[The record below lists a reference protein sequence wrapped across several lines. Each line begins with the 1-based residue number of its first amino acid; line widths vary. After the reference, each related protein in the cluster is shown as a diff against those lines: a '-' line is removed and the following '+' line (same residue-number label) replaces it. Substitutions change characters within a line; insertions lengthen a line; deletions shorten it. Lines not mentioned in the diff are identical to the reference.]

1 MPLNKLDNFIKNTE
15 GRILYVNPND
25 LDSTD
30 SITNQGNSLA
40 QPFKTV
46 QRALLEAARFSYV
59 KGSNNDIVEK
69 TTILLFPGE
78 HVIDNRPGFGIK
90 DVGGTAT
97 AVDRSGSTSLASA
110 VFSLGLDS
118 NFDITSSDNI
128 LYKFNSY
135 YGGVIVPRGTSI
147 VGLDL
152 RKTKI
157 RPKYVP
163 NPTDT
168 LAKNS
173 SIFKI
178 TGACYFWQFSFFDGD
193 LSSTVYT
200 NPDNFGAVYQST
212 PNFSHHKLTCFE
224 YADGVNSIG
233 DFGLTDLDMYYSK
246 VANAYNAYRDID
258 QKFPSNSE
266 GFAKSRSEW
275 EIVGAFS
282 SDPIDI
288 ETITS
293 SGSVVTVTTA
303 NPHELNVGTP
313 IKIKGVSG
321 SGVVFPYNIST
332 TVQNILSSTSF
343 TYLLPSLSS
352 YPTINTSPS
361 ATDATVTIE
370 TDTVSGASPYIFNC
384 SMRSVWGMNG
394 LHADG
399 SKASGFR
406 SVVVAQFTGVSLQK
420 DDRAFAKYNK
430 STQTYESISPITA
443 VYGSNLSNGSSS
455 TTSSQIYHLD
465 PDAVYR
471 KGWETSHIKITN
483 DAFVQVVSVFAIGFN
498 KHFDAESGG
507 DGSITNSNSN
517 FGQLSLSSSGFKKEA
532 FDKDNNAFI
541 TSIVPPRAIVTS
553 EENIEW
559 LSIDVGVTT
568 TVGISSHLYLYG
580 FNAQDSA
587 PFSLTQGY
595 RVGARTNDK
604 LYANLGAGTSE
615 ASIYMCDNEISS
627 TGLTTALGTTSSV
640 KSYIVTSGPTS
651 NSFTIG
657 SNNLLTGEKVK
668 ILSDTGNLPENIEPH
683 QTYYVINNGDN
694 DTIKLSTS
702 KASAEKGQA
711 VTVYGGSNLHILSRV
726 SDKESGELGSPIQFD
741 AENNNWFIHVNA
753 NNQIY
758 SALSTGGVATYG
770 TSTDFAYIKRI
781 TDERSL
787 DEKLYKL
794 RVVIPKE
801 LPNAKNPEIGFVI
814 QETSTTGQRTDTD
827 FTKTSIGS
835 SEYQYKKNPRF
846 IASCSVVSSTVTVIS
861 ELPHNLQV
869 NDVVIVRNVKCTNNT
884 SGAENLGYNG
894 RFTVSG
900 VSDAYT
906 FTYSTTD
913 LNSVLHNPGTF
924 TSDVNTRNVNLPRFE
939 RNDLQSNLYVYRSEV
954 ISPYINDWQDGVYHV
969 YALNANNA
977 IDNEFTNLKFG
988 QLPTDLYPQL
998 DRDNVDANP
1007 PTAKTYAKRSPIGVV
1022 VTNDLKKSITRETA
1036 DLTLK
1041 SLGIGKEI
1049 ASVTPTSA
1057 GLSTITFSRFHG
1069 LSGIVTYS
1077 SLTGG
1082 SGHTNGT
1089 YYNVRLYNEVG
1100 LSNWDGATAKVV
1112 VSGAGNSVT
1121 SAEIISGGS
1130 GYTNGETLYFDN
1142 AQIGGTVDASIT
1154 IATSGIST
1162 NIGDVVQVTGIGTTT
1177 DGYYRIASVP
1187 SSTSVALAKTAGDP
1201 EILSN
1206 QYAFI
1211 VGSSVKVNSSD
1222 YVSATGI
1229 TTFTTA
1235 TAHGLFAGH
1244 QFRVIDSNSNN
1255 LGDYIVKEKV
1265 NLTTFTAVTNASL
1278 SVTDGYILKHGLSAN
1293 EAISDKTQENFG
1305 VRQVS
1310 FYDSETFTLS
1320 SEITTGTSITLS
1332 NVGVGT
1338 DLRLPLGSYIQIDS
1352 EILRV
1357 LSITGANTFTVSRGA
1372 LGTDQETHVANS
1384 LVRKI
1389 KPVAIELR
1397 RPSILRASGHTFEY
1411 LGYGPGNY
1419 STSLPQVQVKTL
1431 SEQEEFLSQSQERS
1445 GGVLVYTGMNNSGDF
1460 YNGNTKTSAVS
1471 GEVISYDIPIPTVT
1485 GQETGALVSAFDEL
1499 AIKGRLLVEG
1509 GASGSVLSQFN
1520 GPVTFNK
1527 DVRVKAPSIFSD
1539 DVKITDTT
1547 QSTSTT
1553 TGALTVSGGVGIS
1566 KNLYVGGN
1574 SNVTGTL
1581 NVGDFLS
1588 SGTSRFNS
1596 FAQSTSKDT
1605 GALVIEGGVGIERN
1619 LNVGGTL
1626 NVANTTQS
1634 TSKDT
1639 GALVVEGGIGI
1650 EKNLNVGG
1658 TLNVAGVST
1667 FIGITSIS
1675 NTTQSTSKDTG
1686 ALVVEGGVG
1695 IEKNVNI
1702 GGTVSVLNVNVSNYT
1717 TYEQVGILSGT
1728 YTSEAAEHF
1737 GYSVASSYDGST
1749 MIIGSPGEN
1758 YPPDP
1763 TEVGLAYVFD
1773 RSGDTFTQVGILS
1786 AASGGGVTIQ
1796 NNNDFGHSVA
1806 MTSDGLSMVVGAPLA
1821 EFSGLTQQGL
1831 AFVYDR
1837 SGSTFTRVGI
1847 LSSSDPDG
1855 SDYFG
1860 YSVAMKP
1867 DGSTIVVGEL
1877 NGEKDSG
1884 SGDYGAVHIFDR
1896 SGSTFT
1902 HVGIITSGESGKES
1916 DDGFGQSVAI
1926 TEDGSL
1932 IVVGAPGDQYS
1943 TGTNDIGLAYVFE
1956 RPGGTGSTFNRIG
1969 ILSSTD
1975 PSSGDNFGYSVA
1987 VTQNSNNA
1995 SIVVGVRS
2003 DEVSGGNESGL
2014 AYVFDRSGTSSTFNL
2029 VETIVPLTLGT
2040 DDRFGYSVAI
2050 NSDGSR
2056 IIVGAPNANKYDN
2069 GVIENS
2075 RGFAYVYERNA
2086 PVGSATTS
2094 FKLIRTLD
2102 FDGYI
2107 YPYSSL
2113 YSNIDFGNSVGI
2125 SSDGTKALIGAPA
2138 FTNTVSNKGGR
2149 AFVFDLNAEEPNIY
2163 TTLDTGFVGIGTSV
2177 PTSKL
2182 EVKGEIAATN
2192 YRIVGTSSTTRDASI
2207 YVDAA
2212 RNQYH
2217 CHIASFTAARDLRVV
2232 NLTNGRSVTVYLRNT
2247 DSSSRTITVYA
2258 SETNNDLTTVNLASS
2273 TTAGAASVT
2282 SFALAATSGTAVVW
2296 VANIDGNIVG
2306 SVV

>member
-1 MPLNKLDNFIKNTE
+1 MGLNKLENFIKNTE
-15 GRILYVNPND
+15 GKILYVNPND

-332 TVQNILSSTSF
+332 TVQNVLSSTSF

-483 DAFVQVVSVFAIGFN
+483 DAFIQVVSVFAIGFN

-580 FNAQDSA
+580 FTSADSA

-683 QTYYVINNGDN
+683 QTYYVINNGDD
-694 DTIKLSTS
+694 DTIKLATS

-711 VTVYGGSNLHILSRV
+711 VTVYGGSNLYILSRV

-741 AENNNWFIHVNA
+741 AENSNWFIHVNE

-814 QETSTTGQRTDTD
+814 QETSTTGLRTDTD

-884 SGAENLGYNG
+884 SGVENLGYNG

-1057 GLSTITFSRFHG
+1057 GLSTITFARSHNFA
-1069 LSGIVTYS
+1069 GIVTYS
-1077 SLTGG
+1077 ALAGG
-1082 SGHTNGT
+1082 SGFTNGT
-1089 YYNVRLYNEVG
+1089 YYNVKLFNNG
-1100 LSNWDGATAKVV
+1100 TSTWDGATAKVV
-1112 VSGAGNSVT
+1112 VSGGSISNV
-1121 SAEIISGGS
+1121 EITAGGS
-1130 GYTNGETLYFDN
+1130 GYVNGEELDFDTSS
-1142 AQIGGTVDASIT
+1142 IGAGVGAGLT
-1154 IATSGIST
+1154 ISTSGIST
-1162 NIGDVVQVTGIGTTT
+1162 NIGDVVQVTGIGTTA
-1177 DGYYRIASVP
+1177 DGYYRISSVP
-1187 SSTSVALAKTAGDP
+1187 STTSVAVAKTSGDP

-1206 QYAFI
+1206 QYVFVI
-1211 VGSSVKVNSSD
+1211 GPSIQVSSSP

-1235 TAHGLFAGH
+1235 AAHGLLAGN
-1244 QFRVIDSNSNN
+1244 QFRVIDSSNNN
-1255 LGDYIVKEKV
+1255 LGDYIVEEKV
-1265 NLTTFTAVTNASL
+1265 GLTTFTAVTNASL
-1278 SVTDGYILKHGLSAN
+1278 SASNGYILKHGLSAN
-1293 EAISDKTQENFG
+1293 EAISDRTQENFG

-1338 DLRLPLGSYIQIDS
+1338 ALRLPLGSYIQIDS

-1445 GGVLVYTGMNNSGDF
+1445 GGVVVYTGMNNSGDF

-1574 SNVTGTL
+1574 SNVTG
-1581 NVGDFLS
+1581 
-1588 SGTSRFNS
+1588 NS
-1596 FAQSTSKDT
+1596 NIT
-1605 GALVIEGGVGIERN
+1605 
-1619 LNVGGTL
+1619 GTL
-1626 NVANTTQS
+1626 NVT
-1634 TSKDT
+1634 
-1639 GALVVEGGIGI
+1639 
-1650 EKNLNVGG
+1650 
-1658 TLNVAGVST
+1658 GVST

-1686 ALVVEGGVG
+1686 ALVVEG
-1695 IEKNVNI
+1695 
-1702 GGTVSVLNVNVSNYT
+1702 VL
-1717 TYEQVGILSGT
+1717 
-1728 YTSEAAEHF
+1728 
-1737 GYSVASSYDGST
+1737 
-1749 MIIGSPGEN
+1749 
-1758 YPPDP
+1758 
-1763 TEVGLAYVFD
+1763 
-1773 RSGDTFTQVGILS
+1773 
-1786 AASGGGVTIQ
+1786 
-1796 NNNDFGHSVA
+1796 
-1806 MTSDGLSMVVGAPLA
+1806 
-1821 EFSGLTQQGL
+1821 
-1831 AFVYDR
+1831 
-1837 SGSTFTRVGI
+1837 
-1847 LSSSDPDG
+1847 
-1855 SDYFG
+1855 
-1860 YSVAMKP
+1860 
-1867 DGSTIVVGEL
+1867 EL
-1877 NGEKDSG
+1877 K
-1884 SGDYGAVHIFDR
+1884 
-1896 SGSTFT
+1896 
-1902 HVGIITSGESGKES
+1902 
-1916 DDGFGQSVAI
+1916 
-1926 TEDGSL
+1926 
-1932 IVVGAPGDQYS
+1932 
-1943 TGTNDIGLAYVFE
+1943 
-1956 RPGGTGSTFNRIG
+1956 
-1969 ILSSTD
+1969 
-1975 PSSGDNFGYSVA
+1975 
-1987 VTQNSNNA
+1987 
-1995 SIVVGVRS
+1995 
-2003 DEVSGGNESGL
+2003 
-2014 AYVFDRSGTSSTFNL
+2014 
-2029 VETIVPLTLGT
+2029 
-2040 DDRFGYSVAI
+2040 
-2050 NSDGSR
+2050 
-2056 IIVGAPNANKYDN
+2056 
-2069 GVIENS
+2069 
-2075 RGFAYVYERNA
+2075 
-2086 PVGSATTS
+2086 
-2094 FKLIRTLD
+2094 RT
-2102 FDGYI
+2102 
-2107 YPYSSL
+2107 
-2113 YSNIDFGNSVGI
+2113 
-2125 SSDGTKALIGAPA
+2125 
-2138 FTNTVSNKGGR
+2138 
-2149 AFVFDLNAEEPNIY
+2149 
-2163 TTLDTGFVGIGTSV
+2163 
-2177 PTSKL
+2177 
-2182 EVKGEIAATN
+2182 
-2192 YRIVGTSSTTRDASI
+2192 
-2207 YVDAA
+2207 
-2212 RNQYH
+2212 
-2217 CHIASFTAARDLRVV
+2217 
-2232 NLTNGRSVTVYLRNT
+2232 
-2247 DSSSRTITVYA
+2247 
-2258 SETNNDLTTVNLASS
+2258 
-2273 TTAGAASVT
+2273 
-2282 SFALAATSGTAVVW
+2282 
-2296 VANIDGNIVG
+2296 
-2306 SVV
+2306 